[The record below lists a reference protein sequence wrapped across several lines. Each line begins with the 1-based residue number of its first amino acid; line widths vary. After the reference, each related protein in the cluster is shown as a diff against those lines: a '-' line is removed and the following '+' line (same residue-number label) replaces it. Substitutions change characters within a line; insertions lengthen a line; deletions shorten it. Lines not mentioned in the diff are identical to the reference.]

1 MDNIKGAAMRK
12 VLLGSMIV
20 ALAWVATAN
29 AADLK
34 TAPLYKAPPAPA
46 TPAATGYVEVYTGWA
61 STENSTNEFVPGIG
75 SFPNDDKLD
84 GWPIGGAGRASYWFM
99 PNASVQ
105 IDAQA
110 EGTAY
115 RETFLGTTDHF
126 STLAYLVAGHVNVRN
141 QEMGLLGLFGGAG
154 DAGGNGLLFREV
166 RHGVFG
172 GEGQL
177 YWMQATFYLQGGYD
191 RTVSVDSF
199 TDNVHAGFVRG
210 TGRYFFDENLMV
222 EATGQYA
229 KGARDFTDL
238 SSLPAA
244 GVPSQAFQT
253 LLWQAKLEWKPATV
267 PFSFFVKY
275 QGSETRYDTL
285 NDGGLRTLDQK
296 TTDQRFLVGARLYW
310 GQGITLKG
318 NDRAGTTLDIIDPLG
333 SASSPL
339 MFATDQFAVSDIR
352 LKTDIAPVGQ
362 LANGLNLYRYRYLW
376 SDTVYV
382 GVMAQEVAEAYPA
395 SVIQGPDGYLRVNYG
410 SLGLRLHTL
419 AEWNAM
425 TYGFSL

>member
-1 MDNIKGAAMRK
+1 MRK
-12 VLLGSMIV
+12 VILGSITV
-20 ALAWVATAN
+20 ALAWAAAAN

-34 TAPLYKAPPAPA
+34 NAPLYKAPPTAT
-46 TPAATGYVEVYTGWA
+46 TPAASGYVEIYTGWA
-61 STENSTNEFVPGIG
+61 STENSTNSFVPGIG
-75 SFPNDDKLD
+75 SFANDDKLD

-110 EGTAY
+110 EGTSY
-115 RETFLGTTDHF
+115 RETFSGTTEHF
-126 STLAYLVAGHVNVRN
+126 STLAYLIAGHVNLRN

-154 DAGGNGLLFREV
+154 DAGGNGLSFQPV

-191 RTVSVDSF
+191 RTVSVDSL
-199 TDNVHAGFVRG
+199 TDNIHAAFVRG
-210 TGRYFFDENLMV
+210 TGRYFIDQNLML

-229 KGARDFTDL
+229 KGARDFTDV
-238 SSLPAA
+238 SSLPAS
-244 GVPSQAFQT
+244 GVPSQPFQT
-253 LLWQAKLEWKPATV
+253 LLWQAKLEWKPATM
-267 PFSFFVKY
+267 PFSFFLKY
-275 QGSETRYDTL
+275 QGSETKFDTL
-285 NDGGLRTLDQK
+285 NDGGVRTLDQK
-296 TTDQRFLVGARLYW
+296 TTDQRFLIGARLYA

-333 SASSPL
+333 SPSSPL
-339 MFATDQFAVSDIR
+339 MFGTDQFIVSDIR
-352 LKTDIAPVGQ
+352 LKSDIAQVGQ

-382 GVMAQEVAEAYPA
+382 GVMAQEVAKAYPA
-395 SVIQGPDGYLRVNYG
+395 SVARGADGYLRVNYT
-410 SLGLRLHTL
+410 SLGLRLLTL
-419 AEWNAM
+419 PEWNAM